1 MKVSLFVEKLYLC
14 GMKIVSF
21 LKRLTRISLVVR
33 ILIGLVIGV
42 LLGMFFPQWTA
53 VGIFGKVFV
62 SALKAVAPVLVAV
75 LVAASIA
82 KAQGGLGPRFSTVL
96 TLYLFSTF
104 MAAFV
109 AVVGSFLFPVTMTLR
124 EAASAKAPG
133 GLDRPGENR
142 RQRRVPP

>member
-1 MKVSLFVEKLYLC
+1 MFINIFFAVMKVSLFVEKLYLC

-53 VGIFGKVFV
+53 VGILGKVFV

-75 LVAASIA
+75 LVA
-82 KAQGGLGPRFSTVL
+82 PRSWQPL
-96 TLYLFSTF
+96 WRWW
-104 MAAFV
+104 
-109 AVVGSFLFPVTMTLR
+109 AVFSFLSR
-124 EAASAKAPG
+124 
-133 GLDRPGENR
+133 
-142 RQRRVPP
+142 